1 MECTGQVNLGKHVKV
16 FAEPRRQGQDIANL
30 LCIERDVPTMPAWK
44 GGCNGFV
51 NTLQENNT
59 VTTWVCFRCKVLQTT
74 GWEEKEM

>member
-30 LCIERDVPTMPAWK
+30 LYIKRDVLTMPVWK
-44 GGCNGFV
+44 GGCNGLL

-59 VTTWVCFRCKVLQTT
+59 VITWECFRCKALQTT
-74 GWEEKEM
+74 G